1 MCRRRRLIPD
11 RPAPPDTKTPIFTL
25 HSQRF
30 TLCMETGAHMDWY
43 PLYNSLRIA
52 AISTA
57 VVFFLGLLTAYYIA
71 RLPRLVKGALDVV
84 LTLPLVLPPTVVGW
98 LLLVLLGPNRPVGAW
113 VLAHFGVRLV
123 MTWWSAVFAT
133 VAVAFP
139 LMYRTARGA
148 FESFDQT
155 LAEAGASPG
164 PVQHLDLLAGADA
177 RVPPGH
183 PGGDRAGLRPGPG
196 GVRRHLHDRRLHAGA
211 DGHHLHHGL
220 PALADRQRRR
230 RPSGGCW

>member
-1 MCRRRRLIPD
+1 MCRRRRLIQIV
-11 RPAPPDTKTPIFTL
+11 RLRRTPNSYLHSPLSTL
-25 HSQRF
+25 HS
-30 TLCMETGAHMDWY
+30 LHETGAHMDWY

-155 LAEAGASPG
+155 LAEAGATLGRSNTWIFWRVRM
-164 PVQHLDLLAGADA
+164 PVCRQGILAGTVLAFA
-177 RVPPGH
+177 RALGEYGATSMIAGYTPG
-183 PGGDRAGLRPGPG
+183 RTATISTTVYQLCGP
-196 GVRRHLHDRRLHAGA
+196 AA
-211 DGHHLHHGL
+211 T
-220 PALADRQRRR
+220 ALL
-230 RPSGGCW
+230 SGGCW